1 MEPRKGRAKIRSEPL
16 PPSSPSFAISASR
29 HRYKLPICS
38 KWGIFPGA
46 CGEVATLLLS
56 LFLQD
61 PSRVK
66 EVNTRGASS
75 VHRIVSLASC
85 VRPINLPVLSSSSS
99 PPCTRNRARFVRA
112 VYAAAPTSDK
122 SAADTINE
130 SYYGASKTTY

>member
-38 KWGIFPGA
+38 KRGIFPGA
-46 CGEVATLLLS
+46 CGEVAAVLPLPPRS
-56 LFLQD
+56 
-61 PSRVK
+61 SRVK